1 MEKIKEYIKE
11 EMEKY
16 SKLNLNLSENENNN
30 NSKIDNSQKQL
41 KEEFDFWIENLNRSM
56 YDKKYRQVLSE
67 IESGK
72 QNFES
77 IPSEHW
83 RYKSIQLKAI
93 FHIIQ
98 RKLIKYPFEISKEN
112 SPKNK
117 SLLFWFNYSFT
128 ILEQLILQYRGDINA
143 NLNLKSKKILKPI
156 QYIFLGQINLLYLL
170 IQYSYIYN
178 QIPEICAYL
187 SMVDRLINYSGYIV
201 NIHTLPIL
209 QKLLLIR
216 VKICLANCDYLSG
229 MRYVKKTIDLC
240 TDQLMY
246 IIDYDLNLENIDEY
260 AKDYRNPYKINKM
273 NKKIIEEI
281 FVNISIAF
289 YLRGVLSELLGNT
302 TKAIDSYKQ
311 CKFFSTKFLK
321 KKCYNFT
328 MFFSSLQNN
337 GYLYLAVVDELKE
350 LKEEK
355 ELKESIQRNY
365 LMKKKYDDKIR
376 YERNYNKFYSA
387 IRTRQDLYKGDLKK
401 FLDSANQKLFKEEQN
416 RYSVLKKFT
425 KANYI
430 TSTMKMIN
438 NLLSKDFKN
447 VLKRMDKVEVTK
459 PSDEINSLIN
469 WTLIRQRQKQILF
482 NSKNKK
488 NLFKKKAQ
496 RPNSSSLDLRNKMY
510 KESIG
515 AKTVK
520 SKKANNDNNKSVQ
533 NIKKDNI
540 FNKIEPINNIKYQ
553 KIVQRPLSSTH
564 INSKRKI
571 NYFNQKTKAGNSS
584 ISKTRTRAN
593 KSELSSLDTFDNEY
607 TNKYYYLLENNN
619 NNSSIVKNSYHINNS
634 STIFLKGKSI
644 KHQRNKNKSFEKKYA
659 SLNNYSYKKINNFK
673 MPMKKNNLKIKLKPK
688 KEFRID
694 KDNFGKDYLQKK
706 IFLDNY
712 FNEEMK
718 FHVKL
723 LNTKS
728 CELELV
734 REPKDFD
741 SKEIKRDAERN
752 FNQIFEICKSSTN
765 KKDIA
770 NYLKNVIR
778 INSKVIS
785 NMNNSINMD
794 GNLTTINE
802 KNSKIINNFYGSLD
816 EDKKNDNNDRIL
828 DAKEKKKI
836 LFNNEEKMKILNME
850 FEQMNQKENELK
862 KKKKKLLEEVVRKKF
877 VK

>member
-1 MEKIKEYIKE
+1 MEKIKEYIKK

-16 SKLNLNLSENENNN
+16 SNPNLNENNN
-30 NSKIDNSQKQL
+30 KQDNSQKQL
-41 KEEFDFWIENLNRSM
+41 KEDFQYWIENLNRSM
-56 YDKKYRQVLSE
+56 YDRKYRQVLSE
-67 IESGK
+67 IETGK

-83 RYKSIQLKAI
+83 KYKSIQLKAI

-117 SLLFWFNYSFT
+117 SLLFWFNYSFM
-128 ILEQLILQYRGDINA
+128 ILEQLILQFRGDLNA
-143 NLNLKSKKILKPI
+143 NLNLKSKNILKPI
-156 QYIFLGQINLLYLL
+156 QNIFLGQINLLYLL

-178 QIPEICAYL
+178 QIPEICTYL

-216 VKICLANCDYLSG
+216 VKICLANCDYLNG
-229 MRYVKKTIDLC
+229 MRYVYVKKTIDLC

-246 IIDYDLNLENIDEY
+246 IIDFDLNLENIEEY

-281 FVNISIAF
+281 FINISIAF
-289 YLRGVLSELLGNT
+289 YFRGVLSELLGNT

-321 KKCYNFT
+321 KKYYNFT
-328 MFFSSLQNN
+328 MFFSALQNN
-337 GYLYLAVVDELKE
+337 GYLYLAVVDELKK

-355 ELKESIQRNY
+355 ELKESIQKNY
-365 LMKKKYDDKIR
+365 FMKKKYYDKIK
-376 YERNYNKFYSA
+376 YEKNYDKYYST
-387 IRTRQDLYKGDLKK
+387 IRTKQDLYKGDLKK
-401 FLDSANQKLFKEEQN
+401 FLDSSHQILYKEEQN

-438 NLLSKDFKN
+438 NLLSKDFKS

-469 WTLIRQRQKQILF
+469 WTLIRQRQRQILF

-488 NLFKKKAQ
+488 NLFKKKVQ
-496 RPNSSSLDLRNKMY
+496 RANNSCSNIRNKMN
-510 KESIG
+510 KEDIG

-520 SKKANNDNNKSVQ
+520 NKKTCDISQNKSLK
-533 NIKKDNI
+533 NIKKD
-540 FNKIEPINNIKYQ
+540 KIDPISNIKYQ
-553 KIVQRPLSSTH
+553 KIIQRPLSSAH
-564 INSKRKI
+564 INNKNKK
-571 NYFNQKTKAGNSS
+571 NYFNNQKTKTRASSNS
-584 ISKTRTRAN
+584 KARTRAN
-593 KSELSSLDTFDNEY
+593 KSEVSSLETIDNDY
-607 TNKYYYLLENNN
+607 SNKYYYLLENNN
-619 NNSSIVKNSYHINNS
+619 NNYSLMVKNNYLINNS
-634 STIFLKGKSI
+634 SAIFLKGKSN
-644 KHQRNKNKSFEKKYA
+644 KNQRNRNNSFEKKYI
-659 SLNNYSYKKINNFK
+659 SLNNYNYKKINNK
-673 MPMKKNNLKIKLKPK
+673 MTMNKTNVKIKLKPR

-694 KDNFGKDYLQKK
+694 KDNFGKDYLLKK
-706 IFLDNY
+706 RFLDNY
-712 FNEEMK
+712 FNEEIK

-723 LNTKS
+723 LKTKS
-728 CELELV
+728 CELELT
-734 REPKDFD
+734 RERQDFD
-741 SKEIKRDAERN
+741 SKEVKRDAERT
-752 FNQIFEICKSSTN
+752 FNKIFEICKSSTN

-770 NYLKNVIR
+770 NYMKNTIR
-778 INSKVIS
+778 MNSKINS
-785 NMNNSINMD
+785 NANNSMNMD

-802 KNSKIINNFYGSLD
+802 KSSKIANNFYGFFD
-816 EDKKNDNNDRIL
+816 EDKKNDNNDRII
-828 DAKEKKKI
+828 DAKEKKRI
-836 LFNNEEKMKILNME
+836 LLNNEEKMKILNME

-862 KKKKKLLEEVVRKKF
+862 IKKKKLLEEVIRKKF
-877 VK
+877 LK

>member
-1 MEKIKEYIKE
+1 MEKIKEYIKK

-16 SKLNLNLSENENNN
+16 SNPNLNENNN
-30 NSKIDNSQKQL
+30 KQDNSQKQL
-41 KEEFDFWIENLNRSM
+41 KEDFQYWIENLNRSM
-56 YDKKYRQVLSE
+56 YDRKYRQVLSE
-67 IESGK
+67 IETGK

-83 RYKSIQLKAI
+83 KYKSIQLKAI

-117 SLLFWFNYSFT
+117 SLLFWFNYSFM
-128 ILEQLILQYRGDINA
+128 ILEQLILQFRGDLNA
-143 NLNLKSKKILKPI
+143 NLNLKSKNILKPI
-156 QYIFLGQINLLYLL
+156 QNIFLGQINLLYLL

-178 QIPEICAYL
+178 QIPEICTYL

-216 VKICLANCDYLSG
+216 VKICLANCDYLNG

-246 IIDYDLNLENIDEY
+246 IIDFDLNLENIEEY

-281 FVNISIAF
+281 FINISIAF
-289 YLRGVLSELLGNT
+289 YFRGVLSELLGNT

-321 KKCYNFT
+321 KKYYNFT
-328 MFFSSLQNN
+328 MFFSALQNN
-337 GYLYLAVVDELKE
+337 GYLYLAVVDELKK

-355 ELKESIQRNY
+355 ELKESIQKNY
-365 LMKKKYDDKIR
+365 FMKKKYYDKIK
-376 YERNYNKFYSA
+376 YEKNYDKYYST
-387 IRTRQDLYKGDLKK
+387 IRTKQDLYKGDLKK
-401 FLDSANQKLFKEEQN
+401 FLDSSHQILYKEEQN

-438 NLLSKDFKN
+438 NLLSKDFKS

-469 WTLIRQRQKQILF
+469 WTLIRQRQRQILF

-488 NLFKKKAQ
+488 NLFKKKVQ
-496 RPNSSSLDLRNKMY
+496 RANNSCSNIRNKMN

-520 SKKANNDNNKSVQ
+520 NKKTCDFSQNKSAKNNK
-533 NIKKDNI
+533 KD
-540 FNKIEPINNIKYQ
+540 KIDQISNIKYQ
-553 KIVQRPLSSTH
+553 KIIQRPLSSAH
-564 INSKRKI
+564 INSKNKK
-571 NYFNQKTKAGNSS
+571 NYFNNQKTKTRASS
-584 ISKTRTRAN
+584 NSKTRTRAN
-593 KSELSSLDTFDNEY
+593 KSEVSSLETIDNDY
-607 TNKYYYLLENNN
+607 SNKYYYLLENNN
-619 NNSSIVKNSYHINNS
+619 NNYSLMVKNNYLINNS
-634 STIFLKGKSI
+634 SAIFLKGKSN
-644 KHQRNKNKSFEKKYA
+644 KNQRNRNNSFEKKYI
-659 SLNNYSYKKINNFK
+659 SLNNYNYKKINNK
-673 MPMKKNNLKIKLKPK
+673 MTMNKTNVKIKLKPR

-706 IFLDNY
+706 RFLDNY
-712 FNEEMK
+712 FNKEIN
-718 FHVKL
+718 FHVNL
-723 LNTKS
+723 LKTKS
-728 CELELV
+728 CELELT
-734 REPKDFD
+734 RERQDFD
-741 SKEIKRDAERN
+741 SKEVKRDAERT
-752 FNQIFEICKSSTN
+752 FNKIFEICKSSTN

-770 NYLKNVIR
+770 NYMKNTIR
-778 INSKVIS
+778 MNSKINS
-785 NMNNSINMD
+785 NANNSMNID

-802 KNSKIINNFYGSLD
+802 KSSKIANNFYGFFD
-816 EDKKNDNNDRIL
+816 EDKKNDNNDRII
-828 DAKEKKKI
+828 DAKEKKRI
-836 LFNNEEKMKILNME
+836 LLNNEEKMKILNME

-862 KKKKKLLEEVVRKKF
+862 IKKKKLLEEVIRKKF
-877 VK
+877 LK

>member
-1 MEKIKEYIKE
+1 MEKIKEYIKK

-16 SKLNLNLSENENNN
+16 SNPNLNENNN
-30 NSKIDNSQKQL
+30 KQDNSQKQL
-41 KEEFDFWIENLNRSM
+41 KEDFQYWIENLNRSM
-56 YDKKYRQVLSE
+56 YDRKYRQVLSE
-67 IESGK
+67 IETGK

-128 ILEQLILQYRGDINA
+128 ILEQLILQFRGDVNT

-170 IQYSYIYN
+170 IQYSFLYN

-216 VKICLANCDYLSG
+216 VKICLANCDYING

-246 IIDYDLNLENIDEY
+246 IIDFDLNLENIDEY

-273 NKKIIEEI
+273 NKKTIEEI
-281 FVNISIAF
+281 FINISIAF
-289 YLRGVLSELLGNT
+289 YFRGVLSELLGNT

-321 KKCYNFT
+321 KKYCNFT
-328 MFFSSLQNN
+328 LFFSSLQNN

-355 ELKESIQRNY
+355 EIKESIQKNY
-365 LMKKKYDDKIR
+365 LSKKKYYDKIK
-376 YERNYNKFYSA
+376 YEKNYNKYYSA
-387 IRTRQDLYKGDLKK
+387 IRTKQDLYKGDLKK
-401 FLDSANQKLFKEEQN
+401 FLDSSHQILYKEEQN
-416 RYSVLKKFT
+416 RYSVLKKYT

-438 NLLSKDFKN
+438 NLLSKDFKS

-469 WTLIRQRQKQILF
+469 WTLIRQRQRQILI

-488 NLFKKKAQ
+488 NLFKKKIQ
-496 RPNSSSLDLRNKMY
+496 RANNSRSSIRNKMD
-510 KESIG
+510 KENMS

-520 SKKANNDNNKSVQ
+520 NKKAYNDSHSHNKSVK
-533 NIKKDNI
+533 NIKKDSI
-540 FNKIEPINNIKYQ
+540 FNKIEPINNIKFQ
-553 KIVQRPLSSTH
+553 KIIQRPLSSSH
-564 INSKRKI
+564 INNKNKV
-571 NYFNQKTKAGNSS
+571 NYFNNQKSKTRISS
-584 ISKTRTRAN
+584 NSKTRTRAN
-593 KSELSSLDTFDNEY
+593 KSELSSLETIDNDY
-607 TNKYYYLLENNN
+607 SNKYYYLLENNNN

-634 STIFLKGKSI
+634 SAIFLKGKSI
-644 KHQRNKNKSFEKKYA
+644 KNERNKNNRYDKKYI
-659 SLNNYSYKKINNFK
+659 SLNNYSYKKIDYYK
-673 MPMKKNNLKIKLKPK
+673 MPMNKINVKIKLKPK

-694 KDNFGKDYLQKK
+694 KDNFGKDYLLKK
-706 IFLDNY
+706 RFLDNY
-712 FNEEMK
+712 FNEEIK

-723 LNTKS
+723 LKTKS
-728 CELELV
+728 CELELT
-734 REPKDFD
+734 RERQDFN
-741 SKEIKRDAERN
+741 SKEVKRDAERT
-752 FNQIFEICKSSTN
+752 FDKIFEMCKSSTN
-765 KKDIA
+765 KKDIV
-770 NYLKNVIR
+770 NYMKNTIR
-778 INSKVIS
+778 MNSKINS
-785 NMNNSINMD
+785 NANNSMNMD

-802 KNSKIINNFYGSLD
+802 KSSKIANNFYGFFD

-828 DAKEKKKI
+828 DAKEKKII
-836 LFNNEEKMKILNME
+836 LLNNEEKMKILNME

-862 KKKKKLLEEVVRKKF
+862 IKKKKLLEEVIRKKF
-877 VK
+877 LK

>member
-1 MEKIKEYIKE
+1 MEKIKEYIKK

-16 SKLNLNLSENENNN
+16 SNPNLNENNN
-30 NSKIDNSQKQL
+30 KQDNSQKQL
-41 KEEFDFWIENLNRSM
+41 KEDFQYWIENLNRSM
-56 YDKKYRQVLSE
+56 YDRKYRQVLSE
-67 IESGK
+67 IETGK

-83 RYKSIQLKAI
+83 KYKSIQLKAI

-117 SLLFWFNYSFT
+117 SLLFWFNYSFM
-128 ILEQLILQYRGDINA
+128 ILEQLILQFRGDLNA
-143 NLNLKSKKILKPI
+143 NLNLKSKNILKPI
-156 QYIFLGQINLLYLL
+156 QNIFLGQINLLYLL

-178 QIPEICAYL
+178 QIPEICTYL

-216 VKICLANCDYLSG
+216 VKICLANCDYLNG

-246 IIDYDLNLENIDEY
+246 IIDFDLNLENIEEY

-281 FVNISIAF
+281 FINISIAF
-289 YLRGVLSELLGNT
+289 YFRGVLSELLGNT

-321 KKCYNFT
+321 KKYYNFT
-328 MFFSSLQNN
+328 MFFSALQNN
-337 GYLYLAVVDELKE
+337 GYLYLAVVDELKK

-355 ELKESIQRNY
+355 ELKESIQKNY
-365 LMKKKYDDKIR
+365 FMKKKYYDKIK
-376 YERNYNKFYSA
+376 YEKNYDKYYST
-387 IRTRQDLYKGDLKK
+387 IRTKQDLYKGDLKK
-401 FLDSANQKLFKEEQN
+401 FLDSSHQILYKEEQN

-438 NLLSKDFKN
+438 NLLSKDFKS

-469 WTLIRQRQKQILF
+469 WTLIRQRQRQILF

-488 NLFKKKAQ
+488 NLFKKKVQ
-496 RPNSSSLDLRNKMY
+496 RANNSCSNIRNKMN

-520 SKKANNDNNKSVQ
+520 NKKTCDFSQNKSAKNNK
-533 NIKKDNI
+533 KD
-540 FNKIEPINNIKYQ
+540 KIDQISNIKYQ
-553 KIVQRPLSSTH
+553 KIIQRPLSSAH
-564 INSKRKI
+564 INSKNKK
-571 NYFNQKTKAGNSS
+571 NYFNNQKTKTRASS
-584 ISKTRTRAN
+584 NSKTRTRAN
-593 KSELSSLDTFDNEY
+593 KSEVSSLETIDNDY
-607 TNKYYYLLENNN
+607 SNKYYYLLENNN
-619 NNSSIVKNSYHINNS
+619 NNYSLMVKNNYLINNS
-634 STIFLKGKSI
+634 SAIFLKGKSN
-644 KHQRNKNKSFEKKYA
+644 KNQRNRNNSFEKKYI
-659 SLNNYSYKKINNFK
+659 SLNNYNYKKINNK
-673 MPMKKNNLKIKLKPK
+673 MTMNKTNVKIKLKPR

-694 KDNFGKDYLQKK
+694 KDNFGKDYLLKK
-706 IFLDNY
+706 RFLDNY
-712 FNEEMK
+712 FNEEIK

-723 LNTKS
+723 LKTKS
-728 CELELV
+728 CELELT
-734 REPKDFD
+734 RERQDFD
-741 SKEIKRDAERN
+741 SKEVKRDAERT
-752 FNQIFEICKSSTN
+752 FNKIFEICKSSTN

-770 NYLKNVIR
+770 NYMKNTIR
-778 INSKVIS
+778 MNSKINS
-785 NMNNSINMD
+785 NANNSMNID

-802 KNSKIINNFYGSLD
+802 KSSKIANNFYGFFD
-816 EDKKNDNNDRIL
+816 EDKKNDNNDRII
-828 DAKEKKKI
+828 DAKEKKRI
-836 LFNNEEKMKILNME
+836 LLNNEEKMKILNME

-862 KKKKKLLEEVVRKKF
+862 IKKKKLLEEVIRKKF
-877 VK
+877 LK

>member
-1 MEKIKEYIKE
+1 MEKIKEYIKK

-16 SKLNLNLSENENNN
+16 SNPNLNENNN
-30 NSKIDNSQKQL
+30 KQDNSQKQL
-41 KEEFDFWIENLNRSM
+41 KEDFQYWIENLNRSM
-56 YDKKYRQVLSE
+56 YDRKYRQVLSE
-67 IESGK
+67 IETGK

-83 RYKSIQLKAI
+83 KYKSIQLKAI

-117 SLLFWFNYSFT
+117 SLLFWFNYSFM
-128 ILEQLILQYRGDINA
+128 ILEQLILQFRGDLNA
-143 NLNLKSKKILKPI
+143 NLNLKSKNILKPI
-156 QYIFLGQINLLYLL
+156 QNIFLGQINLLYLL

-178 QIPEICAYL
+178 QIPEICTYL

-216 VKICLANCDYLSG
+216 VKICLANCDYLNG

-246 IIDYDLNLENIDEY
+246 IIDFDLNLENIEEY

-281 FVNISIAF
+281 FINISIAF
-289 YLRGVLSELLGNT
+289 YFRGVLSELLGNT

-321 KKCYNFT
+321 KKYYNFT
-328 MFFSSLQNN
+328 MFFSALQNN
-337 GYLYLAVVDELKE
+337 GYLYLAVVDELKK

-355 ELKESIQRNY
+355 ELKESIQKNY
-365 LMKKKYDDKIR
+365 FMKKKYYDKIK
-376 YERNYNKFYSA
+376 YEKNYDKYYST
-387 IRTRQDLYKGDLKK
+387 IRTKQDLYKGDLKK
-401 FLDSANQKLFKEEQN
+401 FLDSSHQILYKEEQN

-438 NLLSKDFKN
+438 NLLSKDFKS

-469 WTLIRQRQKQILF
+469 WTLIRQRQRQILF

-488 NLFKKKAQ
+488 NLFKKKVQ
-496 RPNSSSLDLRNKMY
+496 RANNSCSNIRNKMN

-520 SKKANNDNNKSVQ
+520 NKKTCDFSQNKSAKNNK
-533 NIKKDNI
+533 KD
-540 FNKIEPINNIKYQ
+540 KIDPISNIKYQ
-553 KIVQRPLSSTH
+553 KIIQRPLSSAH
-564 INSKRKI
+564 INSKNKK
-571 NYFNQKTKAGNSS
+571 NYFNNQKTKTRASS
-584 ISKTRTRAN
+584 NSKTRTRAN
-593 KSELSSLDTFDNEY
+593 KSEVSSLETIDNDY
-607 TNKYYYLLENNN
+607 SNKYYYLLENNN
-619 NNSSIVKNSYHINNS
+619 NNYSLMVKNNYLINNS
-634 STIFLKGKSI
+634 SAIFLKGKSN
-644 KHQRNKNKSFEKKYA
+644 KNQRNRNNSFEKKYI
-659 SLNNYSYKKINNFK
+659 SLNNYNYKKINNK
-673 MPMKKNNLKIKLKPK
+673 MTMNKTNVKIKLKPR

-694 KDNFGKDYLQKK
+694 KDNFGKDYLLKK
-706 IFLDNY
+706 RFLDNY
-712 FNEEMK
+712 FNEEIK

-723 LNTKS
+723 LKTKS
-728 CELELV
+728 CELELT
-734 REPKDFD
+734 RERQDFD
-741 SKEIKRDAERN
+741 SKEVKRDAERT
-752 FNQIFEICKSSTN
+752 FNKIFEICKSSTN

-770 NYLKNVIR
+770 NYMKNTIR
-778 INSKVIS
+778 MNSKINS
-785 NMNNSINMD
+785 NANNSMNID

-802 KNSKIINNFYGSLD
+802 KSSKIANNFYGFFD
-816 EDKKNDNNDRIL
+816 EDKKNDNNDRII
-828 DAKEKKKI
+828 DAKEKKRI
-836 LFNNEEKMKILNME
+836 LLNNEEKMKILNME

-862 KKKKKLLEEVVRKKF
+862 IKKKKLLEEVIRKKF
-877 VK
+877 LK

>member
-1 MEKIKEYIKE
+1 MEKIKDYIKQ

-16 SKLNLNLSENENNN
+16 SNPSLNENNN
-30 NSKIDNSQKQL
+30 NSNNYNSQKQL
-41 KEEFDFWIENLNRSM
+41 KEDFQFWIENLNRSM
-56 YDKKYRQVLSE
+56 YDRKYRQVLSE
-67 IESGK
+67 IETGK
-72 QNFES
+72 QNYES

-83 RYKSIQLKAI
+83 KYKSIQLKAI

-117 SLLFWFNYSFT
+117 SLLFWFNYSFL
-128 ILEQLILQYRGDINA
+128 ILEQLILQFRGDVNS
-143 NLNLKSKKILKPI
+143 NLNLKSKNILKPI
-156 QYIFLGQINLLYLL
+156 QNIFLGQINLLYLL

-187 SMVDRLINYSGYIV
+187 SMVDRLMNYSGYIV

-216 VKICLANCDYLSG
+216 VKICLSNCDYLNG

-246 IIDYDLNLENIDEY
+246 IIDFDLNLENIEVY

-281 FVNISIAF
+281 FINISMAF
-289 YLRGVLSELLGNT
+289 YFRGVLSELLGNT

-321 KKCYNFT
+321 KKYYNFT
-328 MFFSSLQNN
+328 MFFSGLQNN

-355 ELKESIQRNY
+355 ELKDSIQKNY
-365 LMKKKYDDKIR
+365 FMKKKYYDKIK
-376 YERNYNKFYSA
+376 YEKNYNKYYSS
-387 IRTRQDLYKGDLKK
+387 IRVNQDLYKGDLKK
-401 FLDSANQKLFKEEQN
+401 FLDSSHQILYKEEQN

-469 WTLIRQRQKQILF
+469 WTLIRQRQRQILF
-482 NSKNKK
+482 NSKNKN

-496 RPNSSSLDLRNKMY
+496 RANNSCSRIRNKLNN
-510 KESIG
+510 ENIG

-520 SKKANNDNNKSVQ
+520 NKKASDVIQNKSVK

-540 FNKIEPINNIKYQ
+540 FNKIEPISNIKYQ
-553 KIVQRPLSSTH
+553 KITQRPLSSSH
-564 INSKRKI
+564 INNKKKI
-571 NYFNQKTKAGNSS
+571 NYFNNQKNKTRASS
-584 ISKTRTRAN
+584 NSKTRTRAN
-593 KSELSSLDTFDNEY
+593 KSELSSLETIDNDY
-607 TNKYYYLLENNN
+607 SNKYYYLLENNN
-619 NNSSIVKNSYHINNS
+619 NNNSLMVKNSYHINNS
-634 STIFLKGKSI
+634 STIFLKGKSF
-644 KHQRNKNKSFEKKYA
+644 KNQRNKNNSFEKKYI
-659 SLNNYSYKKINNFK
+659 SLNNYNYKKINNYK
-673 MPMKKNNLKIKLKPK
+673 MPMNKTNVKIKLKPK

-694 KDNFGKDYLQKK
+694 KDNFGKDYLLKK
-706 IFLDNY
+706 RFLDNY
-712 FNEEMK
+712 FNEEIK

-723 LNTKS
+723 LKTKS
-728 CELELV
+728 CELELT
-734 REPKDFD
+734 RERQDFD
-741 SKEIKRDAERN
+741 SKEVKRDAERT
-752 FNQIFEICKSSTN
+752 FNKIFEICKSSTN

-770 NYLKNVIR
+770 NYMKNTIR
-778 INSKVIS
+778 MNSKINSNS
-785 NMNNSINMD
+785 NNSMNKD

-802 KNSKIINNFYGSLD
+802 KSNKIANNFYGFFD
-816 EDKKNDNNDRIL
+816 EDKKNDNNDRNL
-828 DAKEKKKI
+828 DAKEKKRI
-836 LFNNEEKMKILNME
+836 LLNNEEKMKILNME

-862 KKKKKLLEEVVRKKF
+862 IKKKKLLEEVIRKKF
-877 VK
+877 LK

>member
-1 MEKIKEYIKE
+1 
-11 EMEKY
+11 MEKY
-16 SKLNLNLSENENNN
+16 SNPNLNENNN
-30 NSKIDNSQKQL
+30 KQDNSQKQL
-41 KEEFDFWIENLNRSM
+41 KEDFQYWIENLNRSM
-56 YDKKYRQVLSE
+56 YDRKYRQVLSE
-67 IESGK
+67 IETGK

-83 RYKSIQLKAI
+83 KYKSIQLKAI

-117 SLLFWFNYSFT
+117 SLLFWFNYSFM
-128 ILEQLILQYRGDINA
+128 ILEQLILQFRGDLNA
-143 NLNLKSKKILKPI
+143 NLNLKSKNILKPI
-156 QYIFLGQINLLYLL
+156 QNIFLGQINLLYLL

-178 QIPEICAYL
+178 QIPEICTYL

-216 VKICLANCDYLSG
+216 VKICLANCDYLNG

-246 IIDYDLNLENIDEY
+246 IIDFDLNLENIEEY

-281 FVNISIAF
+281 FINISIAF
-289 YLRGVLSELLGNT
+289 YFRGVLSELLGNT

-321 KKCYNFT
+321 NKYCNFT
-328 MFFSSLQNN
+328 LFFSSLQNN

-355 ELKESIQRNY
+355 EIKESIQKNY
-365 LMKKKYDDKIR
+365 LSKKKYYDKIK
-376 YERNYNKFYSA
+376 YEKNYNKYYSA
-387 IRTRQDLYKGDLKK
+387 IRTKQDLYKGDLKK
-401 FLDSANQKLFKEEQN
+401 FLDSSHQILYKEEQN
-416 RYSVLKKFT
+416 RYSVLKKYT

-438 NLLSKDFKN
+438 NLLSKDFKS

-469 WTLIRQRQKQILF
+469 WTLIRQRQRQILF

-488 NLFKKKAQ
+488 NLFKKKVQ
-496 RPNSSSLDLRNKMY
+496 RANNSCSNIRNKMN

-520 SKKANNDNNKSVQ
+520 NKKTCDISQNKSLK

-540 FNKIEPINNIKYQ
+540 FNKNEPISNIKYQ
-553 KIVQRPLSSTH
+553 KIIQRPLSSAH
-564 INSKRKI
+564 INNKNKK
-571 NYFNQKTKAGNSS
+571 NYFNNQKNKTRASS
-584 ISKTRTRAN
+584 NSKTRTKDN
-593 KSELSSLDTFDNEY
+593 KSEVSSLETIDNDY
-607 TNKYYYLLENNN
+607 SNKYYYLLENNN
-619 NNSSIVKNSYHINNS
+619 NNNSSINKNSYHINNFS
-634 STIFLKGKSI
+634 AIFLKGKSI
-644 KHQRNKNKSFEKKYA
+644 KNEINKNNRYDKKYI
-659 SLNNYSYKKINNFK
+659 SLNNYSYKTIDNYK
-673 MPMKKNNLKIKLKPK
+673 MPMNKTNVKRKLKPK

-694 KDNFGKDYLQKK
+694 KDNFGKDYLLKK
-706 IFLDNY
+706 LFLDDY
-712 FNEEMK
+712 FNEEIK
-718 FHVKL
+718 FHLKL
-723 LNTKS
+723 LKTKS
-728 CELELV
+728 CELELT
-734 REPKDFD
+734 RERQDFN
-741 SKEIKRDAERN
+741 SKEVKRDAERT
-752 FNQIFEICKSSTN
+752 FNKIFEICKSSTN

-770 NYLKNVIR
+770 NYMKNTIR
-778 INSKVIS
+778 MNSKINS
-785 NMNNSINMD
+785 NANNSMNMD

-802 KNSKIINNFYGSLD
+802 KSSKIANNFYGFFFFY
-816 EDKKNDNNDRIL
+816 KKNDNNDRII
-828 DAKEKKKI
+828 DAKEKKRI
-836 LFNNEEKMKILNME
+836 LLNNEEKMKILNME

-862 KKKKKLLEEVVRKKF
+862 IKKKKLLEEVIRKKF
-877 VK
+877 LK